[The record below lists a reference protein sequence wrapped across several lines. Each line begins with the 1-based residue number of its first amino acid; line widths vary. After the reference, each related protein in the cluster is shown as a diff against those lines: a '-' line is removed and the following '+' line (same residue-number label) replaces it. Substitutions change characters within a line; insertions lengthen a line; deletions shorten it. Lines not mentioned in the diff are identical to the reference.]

1 MSEIIQRGDAE
12 EVNDCGK
19 EGETWYLPH
28 HCVFHPKKP
37 NKLRVVFDCSARYN
51 GCSLNDH
58 LLQGPDMINNLNG
71 ILIRFRQ
78 HPIALM
84 CDVEKMYHQFHV
96 SESDRDYLHFL
107 WKNGEFN
114 QKPLEF

>member
-19 EGETWYLPH
+19 GETWYLPH